1 MADPTLDIA
10 YFRSAYPQFASAVQF
25 PDVLISAQ
33 WIVAT
38 AYLGKYSNCIYDD
51 LEQQQSA
58 LYLMLAHLLT
68 IQAAIAGGS
77 TGGGGPITG
86 ATVDKVSVTM
96 AAPTTRDSWTFWLMQ
111 TPYGQQLLALLSV
124 VGAGGFYIGGSPE
137 RAAFRRVGGGFGP
150 FGGRR
155 W

>member
-10 YFRSAYPQFASAVQF
+10 AFREMFPQFASVVQF
-25 PDVLISAQ
+25 PDGMITLQ
-33 WIVAT
+33 WTIAT
-38 AYLGKYSNCIYDD
+38 SYLGKYSNCIYDD
-51 LEQQQSA
+51 LDQQQSA

-68 IQAAIAGGS
+68 IQANIASGS

-96 AAPTTRDSWTFWLMQ
+96 AAPTNKSDFAFWLNQ
-111 TPYGQQLLALLSV
+111 TPYGQQLLALLGI

-150 FGGRR
+150 LGR

>member
-1 MADPTLDIA
+1 MADPSLDITV
-10 YFRSAYPQFASAVQF
+10 FRATFPQFASVVQF
-25 PDVLISAQ
+25 PDALITLQ
-33 WIVAT
+33 WGMAT
-38 AYLGKYSNCIYDD
+38 SYLGAYSNCIYDTLD
-51 LEQQQSA
+51 QQQSA
-58 LYLMLAHLLT
+58 LYLMLAHLLA
-68 IQAAIAGGS
+68 IQATIAGGS

-96 AAPTTRDSWTFWLMQ
+96 AAPPTKSNFGWWLSQ
-111 TPYGQQLLALLSV
+111 TPYGQQLLALLGI

-150 FGGRR
+150 LGR